1 MPAATKAKSK
11 GKKGDVSTYTNG
23 ALVMQWTDKR
33 TLTTLS
39 TKYGS
44 ETVSIPSR
52 YEKMMSSSK
61 I

>member
-11 GKKGDVSTYTNG
+11 KKKVYISTCANG

-44 ETVSIPSR
+44 EM
-52 YEKMMSSSK
+52 EKV
-61 I
+61 